1 MDIYITFGIGEGTTK
16 LSAFDSALFDAG
28 IANFNL
34 IYLSSI
40 IPPGSNIIERKLNWN
55 NQHIGKKLYVVVSQ
69 TIVDEIGKTDFVGL
83 GWINNKNS
91 GGILAEFSSNNRIK
105 TILHIQSTLK
115 SMNAYRSLKGSPKLK
130 IIKVTCR
137 KKPAC
142 AIIAAVYRIE
152 NWTNY
157 F

>member
-34 IYLSSI
+34 IYLSSV

-55 NQHIGKKLYVVVSQ
+55 NQHIGKKLYVVASQ
-69 TIVDEIGKTDFVGL
+69 TIVDEIGKTGFVGL

-91 GGILAEFSSNNRIK
+91 GGIFAEFSSNNRIK
-105 TILHIQSTLK
+105 TISYIQSTLK
-115 SMNAYRSLKGSPKLK
+115 SMNTHRSLKGSPNIK
-130 IIKVTCR
+130 IINITCR
-137 KKPAC
+137 KKPVC
-142 AIIAAVYRIE
+142 AIIAAVYEIE
-152 NWTNY
+152 NWTKH

>member
-40 IPPGSNIIERKLNWN
+40 IPPKSNIIERKLNWN
-55 NQHIGKKLYVVVSQ
+55 NQHIGKKLYVVASQ
-69 TIVDEIGKTDFVGL
+69 TIVDEIGKTGFVGL

-91 GGILAEFSSNNRIK
+91 GGFFAEFSSNTHIK
-105 TILHIQSTLK
+105 TISYIQSTLK
-115 SMNAYRSLKGSPKLK
+115 SMNTYRSLKNSPNIK
-130 IIKVTCR
+130 IINVTCR
-137 KKPAC
+137 KKPVC
-142 AIIAAVYRIE
+142 AIIAAVYEIE
-152 NWTNY
+152 NWPKH